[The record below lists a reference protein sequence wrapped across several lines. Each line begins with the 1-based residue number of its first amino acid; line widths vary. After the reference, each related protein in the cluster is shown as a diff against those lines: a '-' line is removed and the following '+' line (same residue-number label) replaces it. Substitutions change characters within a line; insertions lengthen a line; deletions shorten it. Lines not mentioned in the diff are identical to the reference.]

1 MKETFVKGGSMNR
14 YFGAVVVAVALLFG
28 IAGCEKK
35 SDVIKIGIAGP
46 ITGAYAKFGEQ
57 LVRGATL
64 AAERINAAGGING
77 KQIQVV
83 QGDDQCDPKQA
94 RTVANT
100 FVNEKVHAVVGHF
113 CSSSTIP
120 ASEVYDEANLL
131 QVTPASTNPKVTDRG
146 LPAVFRT
153 CGRDD
158 QQGNVAGD
166 YIAKQLKGKRV
177 AVIHDKDTYGQGL
190 ADATRARLNSNGVK
204 EVLYEGITRGDKDFN
219 SLVTKMKG
227 LKVDAIY
234 FGGIH
239 TEAGLIVRQSREQG
253 LNATFISGDGIV
265 TQEFADIAGPA
276 TDGVLMTFGADPR
289 NLPEAKEVV
298 EEFRKGGYEPEAYT
312 LYSYSSVQIIA
323 EALKANDLSNDGKK
337 LADYLK
343 ANAFSTVMGPK
354 EFDSKGDLKV
364 TDYVVYKW
372 GPTGDGKYTYKQL

>member
-1 MKETFVKGGSMNR
+1 MKRN
-14 YFGAVVVAVALLFG
+14 FGLIVLAVAIMFG
-28 IAGCEKK
+28 VAACEKK
-35 SDVIKIGIAGP
+35 SDVIKIGVAGP
-46 ITGAYAKFGEQ
+46 ITGPYAKFGEQ
-57 LVRGATL
+57 LVKGAT
-64 AAERINAAGGING
+64 AAADKINASGGING
-77 KQIQVV
+77 KQIEIV

-94 RTVANT
+94 RAVANK

-131 QVTPASTNPKVTDRG
+131 QITPASTNPKVTDRG
-146 LPAVFRT
+146 LAAVFRV

-166 YIAKQLKGKRV
+166 FIAKQLKAKRV
-177 AVIHDKDTYGQGL
+177 AIIHDKDTYGQGL
-190 ADATRARLNSNGVK
+190 ADATKARLQSNGVK

-227 LKVDAIY
+227 LKVDTIY

-253 LNATFISGDGIV
+253 LKATFFSGDGIV
-265 TQEFADIAGPA
+265 TNEFAEIAGPA

-289 NLPEAKEVV
+289 NLPEAKEAVAA
-298 EEFRKGGYEPEAYT
+298 FRATGYEPEAYT
-312 LYSYSSVQIIA
+312 LYSYA
-323 EALKANDLSNDGKK
+323 ALQVVANALAANDLSNNGAK
-337 LADYLK
+337 LAAYLK
-343 ANAFSTVMGPK
+343 ANSFSTVMGNK

-372 GPTGDGKYTYKQL
+372 GPAGDGKYTYKEL